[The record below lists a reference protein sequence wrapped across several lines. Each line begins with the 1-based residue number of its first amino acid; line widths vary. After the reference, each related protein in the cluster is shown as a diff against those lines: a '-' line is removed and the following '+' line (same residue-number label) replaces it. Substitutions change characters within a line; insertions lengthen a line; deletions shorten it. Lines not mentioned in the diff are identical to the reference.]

1 MDHDEKYKEEI
12 ITRLEALCPNARE
25 PQRIVEENGK
35 ENERFFR
42 ISALRNQY
50 LSMNKVLIEEEFKT
64 KNWSPIPELR
74 GDLAYLAALNRVAEE
89 TRDD

>member
-25 PQRIVEENGK
+25 PQRIVGENGK

-42 ISALRNQY
+42 IAELRDKY
-50 LSMNKVLIEEEFKT
+50 LSMNKVLIEEEFRT
-64 KNWSPIPELR
+64 NNWSPIPELK
-74 GDLAYLAALNRVAEE
+74 GDLAYLAALNTVIEE
-89 TRDD
+89 TKK